1 MERLTVS
8 PELGEATQDFERA
21 RGEFFE
27 QKFGIS
33 PTSLAAMEKAGL
45 RTGIKVNFGAKAIT
59 LPDEL
64 ERYAKEFFG
73 ENDYHVDSLD
83 FAKEAL
89 YLRMSSYTGNVLQKS
104 LRFNIFSAP
113 YYSMSELSQR
123 YDPLANPSHYVPQD
137 NTHPVNPSQLHAA
150 AQLIRN
156 AITVGTVSF

>member
-104 LRFNIFSAP
+104 LRCRRSGRKE
-113 YYSMSELSQR
+113 SSVCDDE
-123 YDPLANPSHYVPQD
+123 PSIARGLRRHGLRFP
-137 NTHPVNPSQLHAA
+137 
-150 AQLIRN
+150 
-156 AITVGTVSF
+156 